1 MRPKLSALLAMDVSL
16 FSDTVCFCIYF
27 FLEEGIIFVEYYF
40 CCCCC
45 CCCCDASTRSPR
57 HFHAV
62 IVVLAVFSLSDSRRD
77 DKKTMVL

>member
-45 CCCCDASTRSPR
+45 DASTRSPR

-62 IVVLAVFSLSDSRRD
+62 IVVLAVFSFDSRRD

>member
-45 CCCCDASTRSPR
+45 CCCDASTRSPR

>member
-45 CCCCDASTRSPR
+45 CDASTRSPR

-62 IVVLAVFSLSDSRRD
+62 IVVLAVFSLSE
-77 DKKTMVL
+77 